1 MYILQLWFLLINTFK
16 TIASLEQTC
25 NALRLLPGE
34 NKLKF
39 FFSTREHAIPLFL
52 QAKCYLVYDI
62 RAQKA
67 PINLLN
73 QFLKASTIH
82 NYNTSSMNECFS
94 VKFSKTEN
102 KMKKTLYKNW
112 RLS

>member
-39 FFSTREHAIPLFL
+39 FFPRE
-52 QAKCYLVYDI
+52 
-62 RAQKA
+62 
-67 PINLLN
+67 NT
-73 QFLKASTIH
+73 QFPYFFKPNATWCMIFAH
-82 NYNTSSMNECFS
+82 
-94 VKFSKTEN
+94 
-102 KMKKTLYKNW
+102 KKPQ
-112 RLS
+112 